1 MDIFNIRQT
10 WQILLNFKNGK
21 ELHYAFVTIMME
33 VEYLLRF
40 NKTFNL
46 PETRTTQPNRCFIV
60 SVV

>member
-1 MDIFNIRQT
+1 MDIFNTRQT

-21 ELHYAFVTIMME
+21 ELRYAFVTIMME
-33 VEYLLRF
+33 VAYLLRF
-40 NKTFNL
+40 NESSNS